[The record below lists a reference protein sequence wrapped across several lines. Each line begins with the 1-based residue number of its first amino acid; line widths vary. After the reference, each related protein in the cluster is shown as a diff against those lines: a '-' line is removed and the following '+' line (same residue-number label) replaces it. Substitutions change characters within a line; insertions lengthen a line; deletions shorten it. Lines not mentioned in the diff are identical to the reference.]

1 MSIPST
7 SAVGKA
13 IFMTAISLAILKFA
27 APMLPASVRSS
38 IGI

>member
-1 MSIPST
+1 MSIPSA

-13 IFMTAISLAILKFA
+13 VVMTAISLAILKLA